1 MHDRDRVFYLIL
13 TWSTIPAALI
23 VSCAIAWASGQLS
36 MGWSV
41 SGIVAGF
48 LGMAAATIY
57 ALQKKPPAPRYP
69 GPVIIGIACLTW
81 ALIGW
86 QAWTWSHPPIPPTQ
100 PVQTQG
106 YTQAQLEDAKAKA
119 VQAATKPILEK
130 LDQANSDNATLRQS
144 IPRQVNEALNKAA
157 AQFDTPVSIDKLPT
171 SLRVLFKGSYT
182 NANSI
187 EEIETKNLVWTKL
200 VALQSQ
206 TYTHFIF
213 GQQSNTF
220 PVWAIIL
227 IFKKPIIYK
236 DIRVDDHGVGL
247 PKADITIDPRY
258 AIIEFNSGPQD
269 GLVDLIATNEPS
281 K

>member
-1 MHDRDRVFYLIL
+1 MWF
-13 TWSTIPAALI
+13 
-23 VSCAIAWASGQLS
+23 Q
-36 MGWSV
+36 
-41 SGIVAGF
+41 
-48 LGMAAATIY
+48 
-57 ALQKKPPAPRYP
+57 
-69 GPVIIGIACLTW
+69 
-81 ALIGW
+81 
-86 QAWTWSHPPIPPTQ
+86 PPIPPTQ

-119 VQAATKPILEK
+119 AQGGKQSRLRHK
-130 LDQANSDNATLRQS
+130 LDQANADITALRQS
-144 IPRQVNEALNKAA
+144 IQRQVNDALTKAA
-157 AQFDTPVSIDKLPT
+157 VQFDTPVSVDKLPT

-182 NANSI
+182 NASGI
-187 EEIETKNLVWTKL
+187 EEIEAKNLVWTKL

-236 DIRVDDHGVGL
+236 GVHVDDHGVGL
-247 PKADITIDPRY
+247 PKADIMIDPRY
-258 AIIEFNSGPQD
+258 AVIEFNSGPQD
-269 GLVDLIATNEPS
+269 GLIDLIATNEPS